1 MDKMK
6 NSGMSE
12 TMQTLT
18 RKSACVMLSLLL
30 LLSAVL
36 PVKAA
41 AETASAKV
49 VRVGSFE
56 DTFNYVNEKGARK
69 GYGYELL
76 ETLSG
81 YTGWQFEYVTC
92 DWSDCFEKL
101 KNGEVDII
109 GGISYTEDRTQEML
123 FSDESMGVEKY
134 YLYADLSRADIS
146 ASDFKTLNG
155 KKIGVLM
162 GTEPEVMLAEWEE
175 KYGLKTEHVNISNN
189 EDVKQKLA
197 NHEIDCFVSLEES
210 FWAERGISTI
220 TRVGESGIYYAINK
234 NRPDIKEELDD
245 AMRAL
250 DEAVPFYTADL
261 YKRYFSMDYTPILT
275 GEEKAWLRKHGA
287 IRMGFL
293 ASDSGVST
301 YDPAT
306 GEFTGVITDYIQFA
320 ADCLG
325 NQELEFQLVGYDSKE
340 AELDALKSGEIDM
353 IFHCDQNPNLAEEY
367 HFACTNTTWTSNLM
381 AVTNKQHFNENNVN
395 RIVVPQNK
403 LSLKKYLAFYYPQ
416 WEIVDCDTQEDAARL
431 VKDGQADCFVTGISS
446 ENKYSKKYSFYS
458 VPLVNPVRSCF
469 AVNSGNRSL
478 LSILNKTIKAMPVN
492 MLAGA
497 LAMYKS
503 SARKVTLS
511 DFIRDNFFKVMLI
524 SSIAVAVVLLTILML
539 LQKARKAEAAARK
552 AASDTQELN
561 AKLQVAVEKAESANR
576 AKSTFLSNMSHD
588 IRTPMNAIIGFTTLA
603 LSNIDD
609 TDRVKDYLGKTLAS
623 SNHLLSLINDVLDM
637 SRIESGKIHLEE
649 VEVNLSDVLHD
660 LKTIVSGQIYAKQLE
675 LYMDAMDVTD
685 EDVYCDKTRLNQIL
699 LNLLS
704 NAIKFTPAGGTVSVR
719 VRQLAGKVRGC
730 GQYEFRIK
738 DNGIGMSQE
747 FAQKIFEP
755 FERERT
761 STVSRIQGTGLGMA
775 ITKNIVDMMGG
786 TIEVQT
792 AQGKGTEFTV
802 CVPMRAQTEQR
813 PVEKITELEGLKA
826 LVVDDDFNTCDSV
839 TKMLVKVGMRAE
851 WTLSGK
857 EAVLRARQ
865 SIEMSDVYHAY
876 IIDWRLPDMN
886 GIEVTR
892 QIRSLHDDTP
902 IIILTAYDWSDIEVE
917 AKAAGVTAFCAK
929 PMFMSDLRETLMSAL
944 GQKPADAVQR
954 LLPEKN
960 ADFKGKHILLVE
972 DNELNREIA
981 QEILREYGFL
991 VDSAEN
997 GAVAV
1002 EKVSTTAPG
1011 SYDLVLMD
1019 VQMPIMDGYTA
1030 TRKIRARRPK
1040 PLKSLRRHHGAG
1052 GRLGTQRRR
1061 VGHHPPLQT
1070 LRKAQLQPCGGR
1082 RQPHEAHEHCH
1093 EAAVLS
1099 AVPAG
1104 LY

>member
-101 KNGEVDII
+101 KNGEIDII

-123 FSDESMGVEKY
+123 FSDEPMGVEKY

-234 NRPDIKEELDD
+234 NRPDIKEELDN

-250 DEAVPFYTADL
+250 DEAAPFYTADL
-261 YKRYFSMDYTPILT
+261 YKRYFSLDYIPILT
-275 GEEKAWLRKHGA
+275 GEEKAWLKEHGA

-293 ASDSGVST
+293 TSDSGVST
-301 YDPAT
+301 FDPAT

-353 IFHCDQNPNLAEEY
+353 IFHFDQNPNLAEEY

-395 RIVVPQNK
+395 RIAVPQNK

-458 VPLVNPVRSCF
+458 VPLLNPVKSCF

-511 DFIRDNFFKVMLI
+511 DFIKDNFFKVMLI

-561 AKLQVAVEKAESANR
+561 AKLQVAVEKAETANR

-603 LSNIDD
+603 LSNIND
-609 TDRVKDYLGKTLAS
+609 TERVKDYLGKTLAS

-755 FERERT
+755 FEQERT

-865 SIEMSDVYHAY
+865 ALEMSDVYHAY

-917 AKAAGVTAFCAK
+917 AKAAGVTAFCSK
-929 PMFMSDLRETLMSAL
+929 PMFMFDLRETLMSAL
-944 GQKPADAVQR
+944 GQKQTDAVQG
-954 LLPEKN
+954 LLPDKN

-1002 EKVSTTAPG
+1002 EKVSTAAPG

-1030 TRKIRARRPK
+1030 TRKIRALDDPARAKLPILAMTANAFDEDRRNALESGMNGFLSK
-1040 PLKSLRRHHGAG
+1040 PIVIDDLV
-1052 GRLGTQRRR
+1052 QE
-1061 VGHHPPLQT
+1061 
-1070 LRKAQLQPCGGR
+1070 LRKIL
-1082 RQPHEAHEHCH
+1082 
-1093 EAAVLS
+1093 
-1099 AVPAG
+1099 
-1104 LY
+1104 

>member
-1 MDKMK
+1 
-6 NSGMSE
+6 
-12 TMQTLT
+12 MQTLT

-81 YTGWQFEYVTC
+81 YAGWQFEYVTC

-101 KNGEVDII
+101 KNGEIDII

-123 FSDESMGVEKY
+123 FSDEPMGVEKY

-301 YDPAT
+301 FDPAT

-395 RIVVPQNK
+395 RIAVPQNK

-511 DFIRDNFFKVMLI
+511 DFIKDNFFKVMLI

-675 LYMDAMDVTD
+675 LYMDVMDVTD

-719 VRQLAGKVRGC
+719 VRQLAGKVHGC

-865 SIEMSDVYHAY
+865 SIEMSDAYHAY

-917 AKAAGVTAFCAK
+917 AKAAGVTAFCSK

-944 GQKPADAVQR
+944 GQKSADAVQG

-1002 EKVSTTAPG
+1002 EKVSTAAPG

-1030 TRKIRARRPK
+1030 TRKIRALDDPARAKLPILAMTANAFDEDRRNALESGMNGFLSK
-1040 PLKSLRRHHGAG
+1040 PIVIDDLV
-1052 GRLGTQRRR
+1052 QE
-1061 VGHHPPLQT
+1061 
-1070 LRKAQLQPCGGR
+1070 LRKIL
-1082 RQPHEAHEHCH
+1082 
-1093 EAAVLS
+1093 
-1099 AVPAG
+1099 
-1104 LY
+1104 

>member
-1 MDKMK
+1 
-6 NSGMSE
+6 
-12 TMQTLT
+12 MQTLT

-101 KNGEVDII
+101 KNGEIDII

-123 FSDESMGVEKY
+123 FSDEPMGVEKY

-301 YDPAT
+301 FDPAT

-395 RIVVPQNK
+395 RIAVPQNK

-511 DFIRDNFFKVMLI
+511 DFIKDNFFKVMLI

-539 LQKARKAEAAARK
+539 LQKARKAEVAARK

-675 LYMDAMDVTD
+675 LYMDVMDVTD

-944 GQKPADAVQR
+944 GQKPADAVQG

-1002 EKVSTTAPG
+1002 EKVSTAAPG

-1030 TRKIRARRPK
+1030 TRKIRALDDPARAKLPILAMTANAFDEDRRNALESGMNGFLSK
-1040 PLKSLRRHHGAG
+1040 PIVIDDLVQELHKIL
-1052 GRLGTQRRR
+1052 
-1061 VGHHPPLQT
+1061 
-1070 LRKAQLQPCGGR
+1070 
-1082 RQPHEAHEHCH
+1082 
-1093 EAAVLS
+1093 
-1099 AVPAG
+1099 
-1104 LY
+1104 

>member
-1 MDKMK
+1 
-6 NSGMSE
+6 
-12 TMQTLT
+12 MQTLT

-101 KNGEVDII
+101 KNGEIDIM

-123 FSDESMGVEKY
+123 FSDEPMGVEKY
-134 YLYADLSRADIS
+134 YLYADLARADIS

-220 TRVGESGIYYAINK
+220 TRVGESGIYYAINN

-250 DEAVPFYTADL
+250 NEAAHFYTADL

-275 GEEKAWLRKHGA
+275 GEEKAWLKEHGA
-287 IRMGFL
+287 IKMGFL
-293 ASDSGVST
+293 TSDSGVST

-395 RIVVPQNK
+395 RIAVPQNK

-511 DFIRDNFFKVMLI
+511 DFIKDNFFKVMLI

-561 AKLQVAVEKAESANR
+561 AKLQVAVEKAETANR

-675 LYMDAMDVTD
+675 LYMDVMDVTD

-719 VRQLAGKVRGC
+719 VRQLAGKVHGC

-747 FAQKIFEP
+747 FAKKIFEP

-917 AKAAGVTAFCAK
+917 AKAAGVTAFCSK

-981 QEILREYGFL
+981 QEILQEYGFL
-991 VDSAEN
+991 VDTAEN

-1002 EKVSTTAPG
+1002 EKVSTAAPG

-1030 TRKIRARRPK
+1030 TRKIRALDDPARAKLPILAMTANAFDEDRRNALESGMNGFLSK
-1040 PLKSLRRHHGAG
+1040 PIVIGDLVQELHKIL
-1052 GRLGTQRRR
+1052 
-1061 VGHHPPLQT
+1061 
-1070 LRKAQLQPCGGR
+1070 
-1082 RQPHEAHEHCH
+1082 
-1093 EAAVLS
+1093 
-1099 AVPAG
+1099 
-1104 LY
+1104 

>member
-1 MDKMK
+1 
-6 NSGMSE
+6 
-12 TMQTLT
+12 MQTLT

-101 KNGEVDII
+101 KNGEIDII

-123 FSDESMGVEKY
+123 FSDEPMGVEKY
-134 YLYADLSRADIS
+134 YLYADLARADIS

-301 YDPAT
+301 FDPAT

-395 RIVVPQNK
+395 RIAVPQNK

-511 DFIRDNFFKVMLI
+511 DFIKDNFFKVMLI

-561 AKLQVAVEKAESANR
+561 AKLQVAVEKAETANR

-609 TDRVKDYLGKTLAS
+609 TDRVKDYLAKTLAS

-675 LYMDAMDVTD
+675 LYMDVMDVTD

-719 VRQLAGKVRGC
+719 VRQLAGKVHGC

-917 AKAAGVTAFCAK
+917 AKAAGVTAFCSK

-981 QEILREYGFL
+981 QEILQEYGFL
-991 VDSAEN
+991 VDTAEN

-1002 EKVSTTAPG
+1002 EKVSTAAPG

-1030 TRKIRARRPK
+1030 TRKIRALDDPARAKLPILAMTANAFDEDRSNALESGMNGFLSK
-1040 PLKSLRRHHGAG
+1040 PIVIGDLVQELHKIL
-1052 GRLGTQRRR
+1052 
-1061 VGHHPPLQT
+1061 
-1070 LRKAQLQPCGGR
+1070 
-1082 RQPHEAHEHCH
+1082 
-1093 EAAVLS
+1093 
-1099 AVPAG
+1099 
-1104 LY
+1104 

>member
-1 MDKMK
+1 MK
-6 NSGMSE
+6 NSGISE
-12 TMQTLT
+12 TVQTLM
-18 RKSACVMLSLLL
+18 RKSVCAVLCLLL
-30 LLSAVL
+30 LLSVAL

-41 AETASAKV
+41 AETAPAKV

-101 KNGEVDII
+101 ENGEIDIM

-123 FSDESMGVEKY
+123 FSDEPMGVEKY

-301 YDPAT
+301 FDPAT

-395 RIVVPQNK
+395 RIAVPQNK

-511 DFIRDNFFKVMLI
+511 DFIKDNFFKVMLI

-552 AASDTQELN
+552 AANDTQELN

-576 AKSTFLSNMSHD
+576 AKSTFLFNMSHD
-588 IRTPMNAIIGFTTLA
+588 IRTPMNAIIGYA
-603 LSNIDD
+603 D
-609 TDRVKDYLGKTLAS
+609 LAS
-623 SNHLLSLINDVLDM
+623 RHLDDPAKLKNYMENIQVCGQNLLMLLNNVLDLA
-637 SRIESGKIHLEE
+637 RIENDKTEMEYS
-649 VEVNLSDVLHD
+649 VSDIEKDFRNCVAMFRNQAD
-660 LKTIVSGQIYAKQLE
+660 SKGQTLMVTTQLQYPYIYADIPHLTE
-675 LYMDAMDVTD
+675 ICT
-685 EDVYCDKTRLNQIL
+685 
-699 LNLLS
+699 NLVS
-704 NAIKFTPAGGTVSVR
+704 NAVKYTGAGGTIRCDVTQKPGEKEGWCDTV
-719 VRQLAGKVRGC
+719 VTVA
-730 GQYEFRIK
+730 
-738 DNGIGMSQE
+738 DNGSGIWMG
-747 FAQKIFEP
+747 
-755 FERERT
+755 
-761 STVSRIQGTGLGMA
+761 
-775 ITKNIVDMMGG
+775 IVKKLVELMGG
-786 TIEVQT
+786 TVEVESKIGVGST
-792 AQGKGTEFTV
+792 FTV
-802 CVPMRAQTEQR
+802 TIPCRIASEDEIQAKREINPSDQKCLCGTRILLTEDNDLNA
-813 PVEKITELEGLKA
+813 EIATELLQEEGCT
-826 LVVDDDFNTCDSV
+826 VDRAKDGVECVD
-839 TKMLVKVGMRAE
+839 MLE
-851 WTLSGK
+851 
-857 EAVLRARQ
+857 
-865 SIEMSDVYHAY
+865 
-876 IIDWRLPDMN
+876 
-886 GIEVTR
+886 
-892 QIRSLHDDTP
+892 
-902 IIILTAYDWSDIEVE
+902 
-917 AKAAGVTAFCAK
+917 KAADGTYQ
-929 PMFMSDLRETLMSAL
+929 L
-944 GQKPADAVQR
+944 
-954 LLPEKN
+954 
-960 ADFKGKHILLVE
+960 I
-972 DNELNREIA
+972 
-981 QEILREYGFL
+981 
-991 VDSAEN
+991 
-997 GAVAV
+997 
-1002 EKVSTTAPG
+1002 
-1011 SYDLVLMD
+1011 LMD
-1019 VQMPIMDGYTA
+1019 VQMPVMNGYDA
-1030 TRKIRARRPK
+1030 TKKIRRMDDPQKANIPIVAMTANAFSEDKQVALDAGMNDHIAK
-1040 PLKSLRRHHGAG
+1040 PINMSVL
-1052 GRLGTQRRR
+1052 
-1061 VGHHPPLQT
+1061 VPT
-1070 LRKAQLQPCGGR
+1070 LRKYL
-1082 RQPHEAHEHCH
+1082 
-1093 EAAVLS
+1093 
-1099 AVPAG
+1099 
-1104 LY
+1104 

>member
-1 MDKMK
+1 LDKMK

-101 KNGEVDII
+101 KNGEIDII

-123 FSDESMGVEKY
+123 FSDEPMGVEKY

-162 GTEPEVMLAEWEE
+162 GTEPEVMLTEWEE
-175 KYGLKTEHVNISNN
+175 KYGLETEHVNISNN

-301 YDPAT
+301 FDPAT

-395 RIVVPQNK
+395 RIAVPQNK

-511 DFIRDNFFKVMLI
+511 DFIKDNFFKVMLI

-675 LYMDAMDVTD
+675 LYMDVMDVTD

-719 VRQLAGKVRGC
+719 VRQLAGKVHGC

-738 DNGIGMSQE
+738 DNGIGMSPE

-802 CVPMRAQTEQR
+802 CVPMCAQTEQR

-917 AKAAGVTAFCAK
+917 AKAAGVTAFCSK
-929 PMFMSDLRETLMSAL
+929 PMFLSDLRETLMSAL
-944 GQKPADAVQR
+944 GQKPMDAAQG
-954 LLPEKN
+954 LLLEKN

-1002 EKVSTTAPG
+1002 EKVSTAAPG

-1030 TRKIRARRPK
+1030 TRKIRALDDPARAKLPILAMTANAFDEDRRNALESGMNGFLSK
-1040 PLKSLRRHHGAG
+1040 PIVIGDLVQELHKIL
-1052 GRLGTQRRR
+1052 
-1061 VGHHPPLQT
+1061 
-1070 LRKAQLQPCGGR
+1070 
-1082 RQPHEAHEHCH
+1082 
-1093 EAAVLS
+1093 
-1099 AVPAG
+1099 
-1104 LY
+1104 

>member
-1 MDKMK
+1 
-6 NSGMSE
+6 
-12 TMQTLT
+12 MQTLT

-101 KNGEVDII
+101 KNGEIDII

-123 FSDESMGVEKY
+123 FSDEPMGVEKY

-301 YDPAT
+301 FDPAT

-395 RIVVPQNK
+395 RIAVPQNK

-511 DFIRDNFFKVMLI
+511 DFIKDNFFKVMLI

-917 AKAAGVTAFCAK
+917 AKAAGVTAFCSK

-1002 EKVSTTAPG
+1002 EKVSTAAPG

-1030 TRKIRARRPK
+1030 TRKIRALDDPARAKLPILAMTANAFDEDRRNALESGMNGFLSK
-1040 PLKSLRRHHGAG
+1040 PIVIDDLVQELHKIL
-1052 GRLGTQRRR
+1052 
-1061 VGHHPPLQT
+1061 
-1070 LRKAQLQPCGGR
+1070 
-1082 RQPHEAHEHCH
+1082 
-1093 EAAVLS
+1093 
-1099 AVPAG
+1099 
-1104 LY
+1104 

>member
-41 AETASAKV
+41 EETAPVKV

-76 ETLSG
+76 QTLSG

-101 KNGEVDII
+101 KNGEIDIM
-109 GGISYTEDRTQEML
+109 GAISYTEDRAEEML
-123 FSDESMGVEKY
+123 FSDEPMGEEKY

-146 ASDFKTLNG
+146 ASDYKTLNG
-155 KKIGVLM
+155 KKVGVLM
-162 GTEPEVMLAEWEE
+162 GTEPEVMLTEWEE
-175 KYGLKTEHVNISNN
+175 KYGLKTEHVNVSNN
-189 EDVKQKLA
+189 EDAKQKLA

-210 FWAERGISTI
+210 FWADLGISTI
-220 TRVGESGIYYAINK
+220 TRVGKSGIYYALNK
-234 NRPDIKEELDD
+234 DRPDLKEELDN

-301 YDPAT
+301 FDPAT

-395 RIVVPQNK
+395 RIAVPQNK

-458 VPLVNPVRSCF
+458 VPLLNPVKSCF

-511 DFIRDNFFKVMLI
+511 DFIKDNFFKVMLI

-552 AASDTQELN
+552 AANDTQKLN
-561 AKLQVAVEKAESANR
+561 AKLQVTVENAESANH
-576 AKSTFLSNMSHD
+576 AKSTFLFNMSHD
-588 IRTPMNAIIGFTTLA
+588 IRTPMNAIIGYADLA
-603 LSNIDD
+603 SRHLDDPAKLKNYMENIQVCGQNLLMLLNNVLDLARIENDKTEMEYSVSNIE
-609 TDRVKDYLGKTLAS
+609 KDFRNCVAMFRNQADSKGQTLTVTTQ
-623 SNHLLSLINDVLDM
+623 L
-637 SRIESGKIHLEE
+637 
-649 VEVNLSDVLHD
+649 
-660 LKTIVSGQIYAKQLE
+660 QYPYIYADIPHLTE
-675 LYMDAMDVTD
+675 ICT
-685 EDVYCDKTRLNQIL
+685 
-699 LNLLS
+699 NLVS
-704 NAIKFTPAGGTVSVR
+704 NAVKYTGAGGTIRCNVTQKPGEKEGWCDTV
-719 VRQLAGKVRGC
+719 VTVA
-730 GQYEFRIK
+730 

-747 FAQKIFEP
+747 FQKHIFEP

-761 STVSRIQGTGLGMA
+761 STVSKVEGSGIGMGIVKKLVGLMSGTVEVESRIGVGSTFTVTIPCRIASEDETQAKRETNPSDQKCLCGTRILLTEDNDLNAEIAVELLQEEGCTVDRAKDGVEC
-775 ITKNIVDMMGG
+775 VDMLEKAANG
-786 TIEVQT
+786 TYQLILMDIQ
-792 AQGKGTEFTV
+792 
-802 CVPMRAQTEQR
+802 M
-813 PVEKITELEGLKA
+813 PV
-826 LVVDDDFNTCDSV
+826 
-839 TKMLVKVGMRAE
+839 
-851 WTLSGK
+851 
-857 EAVLRARQ
+857 
-865 SIEMSDVYHAY
+865 
-876 IIDWRLPDMN
+876 MN
-886 GIEVTR
+886 G
-892 QIRSLHDDTP
+892 
-902 IIILTAYDWSDIEVE
+902 YD
-917 AKAAGVTAFCAK
+917 AA
-929 PMFMSDLRETLMSAL
+929 
-944 GQKPADAVQR
+944 
-954 LLPEKN
+954 
-960 ADFKGKHILLVE
+960 
-972 DNELNREIA
+972 
-981 QEILREYGFL
+981 
-991 VDSAEN
+991 
-997 GAVAV
+997 
-1002 EKVSTTAPG
+1002 
-1011 SYDLVLMD
+1011 
-1019 VQMPIMDGYTA
+1019 
-1030 TRKIRARRPK
+1030 RKIRGLDDPQKANIPIIAMTANAFTEDRQVALDAGMNDHIAK
-1040 PLKSLRRHHGAG
+1040 PINMNVL
-1052 GRLGTQRRR
+1052 
-1061 VGHHPPLQT
+1061 VPT
-1070 LRKAQLQPCGGR
+1070 LRKYL
-1082 RQPHEAHEHCH
+1082 
-1093 EAAVLS
+1093 
-1099 AVPAG
+1099 
-1104 LY
+1104 

>member
-1 MDKMK
+1 
-6 NSGMSE
+6 
-12 TMQTLT
+12 MQTLT

-81 YTGWQFEYVTC
+81 YAGWQFEYVTC

-101 KNGEVDII
+101 KNGEIDII

-123 FSDESMGVEKY
+123 FSDEPMGVEKY

-162 GTEPEVMLAEWEE
+162 GTEPEVMLTEWEE

-301 YDPAT
+301 FDPAT

-353 IFHCDQNPNLAEEY
+353 IFHFDQNPNLAEEY

-395 RIVVPQNK
+395 RIAVPQNK

-416 WEIVDCDTQEDAARL
+416 WEIVDCDTQEDAAKL

-511 DFIRDNFFKVMLI
+511 DFIKDNFFKVMLI

-649 VEVNLSDVLHD
+649 VEVNLSDVLYD

-929 PMFMSDLRETLMSAL
+929 PMFMSDLRETLMRAL
-944 GQKPADAVQR
+944 GQKSADAVQG

-1002 EKVSTTAPG
+1002 EKVSNAAPG

-1030 TRKIRARRPK
+1030 TRKIRALDDPARAKLPILAMTANAFDEDRRNALESGMNGFLSK
-1040 PLKSLRRHHGAG
+1040 PIVIDDLM
-1052 GRLGTQRRR
+1052 QE
-1061 VGHHPPLQT
+1061 
-1070 LRKAQLQPCGGR
+1070 LRKIL
-1082 RQPHEAHEHCH
+1082 
-1093 EAAVLS
+1093 
-1099 AVPAG
+1099 
-1104 LY
+1104 

>member
-101 KNGEVDII
+101 KNGEIDII

-123 FSDESMGVEKY
+123 FSDEPMGVEKY

-155 KKIGVLM
+155 QKIGVLM

-250 DEAVPFYTADL
+250 NEAAPFYTADL

-301 YDPAT
+301 FDPAT

-395 RIVVPQNK
+395 RIAVPQNK

-511 DFIRDNFFKVMLI
+511 DFIKDNFFKVMLI

-609 TDRVKDYLGKTLAS
+609 TDRVKDYLAKTLAS
-623 SNHLLSLINDVLDM
+623 SNHLLSLINNVLDM

-660 LKTIVSGQIYAKQLE
+660 LKTIVSEQIYAKQLE
-675 LYMDAMDVTD
+675 LYMDVMDVTD

-719 VRQLAGKVRGC
+719 VRQLAGKVHGC

-917 AKAAGVTAFCAK
+917 AKAAGVTAFCSK

-981 QEILREYGFL
+981 QEILQEYGFL

-1002 EKVSTTAPG
+1002 EKVSTAAPG

-1030 TRKIRARRPK
+1030 TRKIRALDDPARAKLPILAMTANAFDEDRRNALESGMNGFLSK
-1040 PLKSLRRHHGAG
+1040 PIVIDDLV
-1052 GRLGTQRRR
+1052 QE
-1061 VGHHPPLQT
+1061 
-1070 LRKAQLQPCGGR
+1070 LRKIL
-1082 RQPHEAHEHCH
+1082 
-1093 EAAVLS
+1093 
-1099 AVPAG
+1099 
-1104 LY
+1104 